1 LANYVGVALFTPPS
15 TSAVLNPPPPAQLQT
30 GQSFWSSSSS
40 TGDGQASNSDDRKSG
55 PLRWTSD
62 FPPELLAAA
71 REEELYLVTTSSV
84 PDSASASSVPA
95 PNIPPAPTLPRHL
108 DKLILN
114 TKMSAVSPAAVQG
127 RSRDRERDREEKR
140 AAAGAGSSSSRKVR
154 SGLGM
159 TTSGTGTGSG
169 DMVDLGASAAIA
181 AGRAGL
187 DFTGL
192 ADDASVLPV
201 PSHVVLQHLCTSA
214 IRNGVL
220 AVGNTTRY
228 RKKVGDVFVRIVRKL
243 TRFTVPDDYLL
254 QADMKT
260 PALTR
265 YLKFDHLI
273 IYALRPTCSY
283 CPYFYLCRL
292 DCALRQSSDFARFFS
307 SFFVQTAMASH
318 KHVY

>member
-1 LANYVGVALFTPPS
+1 LVDDQWRVADDLPTAVDDEGTLANYVGVALFTPPS
-15 TSAVLNPPPPAQLQT
+15 TSTVLNPPPPAQLQT

-55 PLRWTSD
+55 PLRWTSE

-159 TTSGTGTGSG
+159 TTSGMGTGSG
-169 DMVDLGASAAIA
+169 DMVDLGGSAAIP

-192 ADDASVLPV
+192 ADDGSVLPV

-228 RKKVGDVFVRIVRKL
+228 RKKVGDVFLAFFHSWKL
-243 TRFTVPDDYLL
+243 
-254 QADMKT
+254 
-260 PALTR
+260 
-265 YLKFDHLI
+265 I
-273 IYALRPTCSY
+273 
-283 CPYFYLCRL
+283 
-292 DCALRQSSDFARFFS
+292 
-307 SFFVQTAMASH
+307 
-318 KHVY
+318 